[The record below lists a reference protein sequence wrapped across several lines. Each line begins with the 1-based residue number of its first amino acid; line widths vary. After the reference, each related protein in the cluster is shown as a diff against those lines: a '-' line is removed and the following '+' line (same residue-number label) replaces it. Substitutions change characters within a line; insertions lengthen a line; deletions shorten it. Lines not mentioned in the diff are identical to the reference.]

1 MTTSVPLRENR
12 VIESLRHSAIERVY
26 EDGLMMIQWLNDPDG
41 SMAHWPNFPFPPA
54 TTEEFPQN

>member
-1 MTTSVPLRENR
+1 
-12 VIESLRHSAIERVY
+12 LRHSAIERVY